1 MSSGAMA
8 PALGA
13 RAPGLLLAVFVSSI
27 PATLILPMMPSLGE
41 RYGLSGPALGL
52 LFAIYPLMSVVS
64 APLWGRISDR
74 AGRRPALLGS
84 LALSAL
90 AFLVFGLAESWLGLL
105 LGRAAQGLA
114 GSARVIGFAVVSDV
128 TSGEERPV
136 GMGRITAA
144 MAAAYT
150 IGPLVGAA
158 FLAEQPGTL
167 LAGLR
172 VALGAPAAGFDQLLP
187 CLVGAALNGLAL
199 LIIALR
205 FRETWRPAARAGTG
219 AGSASSDGDRR
230 ALFSLAVIVLIGLF
244 LVSGF
249 VQGTVQFSF
258 TLWAAA
264 AIQWTAREIAIGMF
278 VLGLGFIVASGGL
291 MRPLVR
297 SVGSERCTLVGAV
310 IDLAGLA
317 LFLAAGANWP
327 LALAGLFLSSLGG
340 GLWGT
345 TIISLLS
352 RQAPGEAQGMM
363 IGVANSASLVG
374 RVAGPPVAG
383 LLTELQGPRA
393 PFALLLGCVL
403 LIAAWAARLRPSRS

>member
-1 MSSGAMA
+1 MA

-41 RYGLSGPALGL
+41 RYGISGPALGL
-52 LFAIYPLMSVVS
+52 LFAVYPLMSVVS

-128 TSGEERPV
+128 TSGEERSV

-158 FLAEQPGTL
+158 FLAEQPGPM

-172 VALGAPAAGFDQLLP
+172 VALGAPADGFDQLLP
-187 CLVGAALNGLAL
+187 CLVGAALNLLAL
-199 LIIALR
+199 AIIALR
-205 FRETWRPAARAGTG
+205 FRETWQPAHRGGQGNPAQAGEP
-219 AGSASSDGDRR
+219 R
-230 ALFSLAVIVLIGLF
+230 ALFSLAVVALISLF

-264 AIQWTAREIAIGMF
+264 AIQWSAREIAVGMF
-278 VLGLGFIVASGGL
+278 VLGLGFVVASGGL

-317 LFLAAGANWP
+317 LFLAAGAHWP

-352 RQAPGEAQGMM
+352 RQAPDEAQGMM

-374 RVAGPPVAG
+374 RVAGPPAAG
-383 LLTELQGPRA
+383 LLVELQGPRA
-393 PFALLLGCVL
+393 PFVLLLGCVL